1 MDNVAKV
8 FYTGYLRS
16 GHEGMSL
23 VRLRKGDYMAKV
35 FTFLTEGFEL
45 VEALAVVDVLRRAG
59 VDVVTVSIMDKKT
72 VMSAQRVEV
81 TADTMFADNDYDKA
95 DVLFL
100 PGGPGTKGLEAH
112 AGLVEVLKKHYSAG
126 KMLAAICAAPSVFG
140 HLGFLEGKRAT
151 CFPGF
156 EGELKGAQFVP
167 ERVVDE
173 GNIVTSRGMGTAI
186 DLGLCLAG
194 KLVSGRVADML
205 AHSIQYK

>member
-1 MDNVAKV
+1 M
-8 FYTGYLRS
+8 
-16 GHEGMSL
+16 H
-23 VRLRKGDYMAKV
+23 LRKGDYMAKV

-126 KMLAAICAAPSVFG
+126 KLLAAICAAPSVFG
-140 HLGFLEGKRAT
+140 HLGFLEGKKAT

-167 ERVVDE
+167 ERVAYE

-194 KLVSGRVADML
+194 KLVSEKAADML